1 MSTTREVRVMRTAA
15 AVLDIIR
22 DRGGRGLPLED
33 VYRQLYN
40 PMLYLLA
47 YGKIYR
53 NNGAMTPGSTPETVD
68 GMSLHK
74 IKDIIAALREERY
87 RWTPV
92 RRVYIEKKHS
102 MKKRPLGIPTWSDK
116 LLQEVIRMILE
127 AYYEPQFSSSSH
139 GFRPRRGCHT
149 ALMEIAEEWKGT
161 VWFLEGDI
169 SRCFDSLDHQV
180 LLAILREKIQDN
192 RLLRL
197 IENLLKAGYL
207 EEWSYRPTYSG
218 SPQGGIVSPI
228 LANVYLDRLDQFVEH
243 TLIPAYTQGNRRAEN
258 HEYRR
263 ITTAYRKARQEGR
276 TAEARAL
283 RQEQRH
289 LPSIQ
294 TTDPAYRRP
303 RYARY
308 ADDFL
313 LGFAGPR
320 AEAEDIKRQLR
331 DFLRDNLKL
340 ELSEQKTLITHG
352 RTSAARFL
360 GYELLVQ
367 QSDTRRNRT
376 DGRRSI
382 NGRVSLQVPQAVILE
397 HCSRYL
403 RQGKPA
409 SRYELTVNSE
419 FAIIVQYQQEYRG
432 LAEYY
437 KLAVNR
443 SRRVGRLRWVME
455 QSLTH
460 TLARKLRISVPQ
472 VYDRFRTIIQTRRG
486 PYKGLQVRVDRP
498 GKPPL
503 VANWGGVSLARVRG
517 VAILNDIPEP
527 PRVGRVEILRRLL
540 ANACE
545 LCGSQE
551 QIEVHHI
558 RHLRDVQRQG
568 QAPRP
573 HWAKVMASRRRK
585 TLVLCH
591 ACHQDVHHGRF
602 DGKPRI

>member
-1 MSTTREVRVMRTAA
+1 MRTAA

-22 DRGGRGLPLED
+22 DRGSRGLPLED

-40 PMLYLLA
+40 PTLYLLA

-53 NNGAMTPGSTPETVD
+53 NAGAMTPGSTPETVD
-68 GMSLHK
+68 GMSLRK
-74 IKDIIAALREERY
+74 IRDIIAALREERY

-102 MKKRPLGIPTWSDK
+102 TKKRPLGIPTWSDK

-127 AYYEPQFSSSSH
+127 AYYEPQFSPSSH

-149 ALMEIAEEWKGT
+149 ALVEIADEWKGT

-192 RLLRL
+192 RFLRL

-207 EEWSYRPTYSG
+207 EEWNYRPTYSG

-228 LANVYLDRLDQFVEH
+228 LANIYLDRLDQFVGH
-243 TLIPAYTQGNRRAEN
+243 TLIPAYTRGDRRAEN
-258 HEYRR
+258 HEYQR
-263 ITTAYRKARQEGR
+263 ITYQYRKACQQGR
-276 TAEARAL
+276 MAEAKAL

-289 LPSIQ
+289 LPSVQ
-294 TTDPAYRRP
+294 TADPEYRRL

-320 AEAEDIKRQLR
+320 NEAEDIKRQLR

-340 ELSEQKTLITHG
+340 ELSERKTLITHG
-352 RTSAARFL
+352 RTCVARFL

-367 QSDTRRNRT
+367 QSDTKRNRT

-382 NGRVSLQVPQAVILE
+382 NGRVSLQVPRVVILE
-397 HCSRYL
+397 HCSRYM
-403 RQGKPA
+403 RQGKPV
-409 SRYELTVNSE
+409 SRLELTANSE

-472 VYDRFRTIIQTRRG
+472 VYDRLRATIQTERG
-486 PYKGLQVRVDRP
+486 PYRGLQLRVDRE

-503 VANWGGVSLARVRG
+503 VATWGGVSLARVRW
-517 VAILNDIPEP
+517 VAVLNDRPEP
-527 PRVGRVEILRRLL
+527 PRIGRVEILKRLL
-540 ANACE
+540 ANTCE

-551 QIEVHHI
+551 RIEVHHI

-568 QAPRP
+568 RAPRP
-573 HWAKVMASRRRK
+573 HWAEVMASRRRK

-591 ACHQDVHHGRF
+591 ACHQDVQHGRY
-602 DGKPRI
+602 DGRPRTC